1 MQLDSTRFG
10 RLEIAEDTVLTF
22 TQPIIGFQ
30 QFRRFV
36 LMPADEENG
45 LRWLQ
50 STDAGDLAFIVMDP
64 RVVLPEY
71 QVRLGRHELDEL
83 AVQSE
88 KELEAYTLVVVPSDA
103 ARIRTNLK
111 APILINRAQRLAK
124 QTILENSD
132 YPVRFELHQAQA
144 GASSPQEV
152 SHARTDS

>member
-1 MQLDSTRFG
+1 MQLDTTRFG
-10 RLEIAEDTVLTF
+10 RIDVAEDSILTF

-30 QFRRFV
+30 QFRRFT
-36 LMPADEENG
+36 LMPGDDESG
-45 LRWLQ
+45 LKWLQ
-50 STDAGDLAFIVMDP
+50 STDAGDLAFILMDP
-64 RVVLPEY
+64 RMVMPGYRVK
-71 QVRLGRHELDEL
+71 LGRHELDEL

-88 KELEAYTLVVVPSDA
+88 GELEAYTLVVVPSDA
-103 ARIRTNLK
+103 EKIRTNLK

-152 SHARTDS
+152 SHARTDT